1 MRHIFVSSQEEVE
14 YETEGTT
21 RELRGNVLSCLISS
35 LLHFLANSAL
45 LWLDRTF
52 VTQGYLFNAKPH
64 FSVSNRNY
72 ILFFTNNSYTKFI
85 WFVCVSDWGTKPP
98 NLQPF
103 E

>member
-45 LWLDRTF
+45 VGQNFCYTRLFVQCQTTF
-52 VTQGYLFNAKPH
+52 L
-64 FSVSNRNY
+64 
-72 ILFFTNNSYTKFI
+72 
-85 WFVCVSDWGTKPP
+85 C
-98 NLQPF
+98 